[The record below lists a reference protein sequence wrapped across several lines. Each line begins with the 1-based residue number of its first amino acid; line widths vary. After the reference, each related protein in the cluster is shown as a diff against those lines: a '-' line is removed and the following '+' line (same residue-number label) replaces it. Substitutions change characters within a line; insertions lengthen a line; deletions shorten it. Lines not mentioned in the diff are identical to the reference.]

1 MIRKIALASLA
12 LALGFSLVLSATA
25 DAADAGSFDPN
36 QMIALEKMRPTGTWQ
51 EVTWPDTLDL
61 AARAELSLNVLTR
74 NSDAAS
80 ADSVYQTFNFGQD
93 PPAMGMPGWFVNPL
107 NLYSLPYLR
116 TICGKDAGLDAEC
129 AMMKMMLKQ
138 IDPAGLLLSP
148 DDTAWLKGTSV
159 PLYNGQLALAMLNW
173 YERDKNPAWLEAVR
187 LIGSGLAWRA
197 IHVEDRAF
205 YPLESSFKPPPFVPG
220 AYGSPGAGT
229 WHWTTRGKPIIP
241 YNAPDGTPL
250 YPAGALEEPSRDQ
263 QGYEGCA
270 KFMIA
275 SGPIEALV
283 GKSRYKHDAMALD
296 LAMSLARFSLKAGM
310 WQEASTLDFPGNQH
324 GVFAGHFTG
333 NVQFLCALLD
343 LGIAQ
348 RNAYLKQ
355 FAREGY
361 EHTSRNGIARMG
373 WYPSWIMPEKFQ
385 RPKDLHGISDNA
397 GVAATL
403 ILAAKLT
410 DAGMD
415 DYWDNVDAIV
425 RNHLI
430 EQQFTDLNAMRK
442 MSGGDP
448 KNDAS
453 LQRFVGGC
461 GAGEP
466 TAIKPEISGSSSAST
481 AAAFYYAWHGIT
493 RFDQGVAQVNLFLNR
508 VSPWMDV
515 ESYLPYEGRVT
526 LRNKQAE
533 AARVRIPGWVD
544 PKDIKITLNG
554 KPIEAGQSGH
564 SLMVEGIKKGD
575 VIDINFPLRDRTDKY
590 FIHDKSYTIQ
600 YRGSTVVDI
609 KPRNTDPKMIALY
622 QRDALKATK
631 APMHKVKRFV
641 ADNLLPLQ

>member
-1 MIRKIALASLA
+1 
-12 LALGFSLVLSATA
+12 
-25 DAADAGSFDPN
+25 
-36 QMIALEKMRPTGTWQ
+36 
-51 EVTWPDTLDL
+51 
-61 AARAELSLNVLTR
+61 
-74 NSDAAS
+74 
-80 ADSVYQTFNFGQD
+80 
-93 PPAMGMPGWFVNPL
+93 
-107 NLYSLPYLR
+107 
-116 TICGKDAGLDAEC
+116 
-129 AMMKMMLKQ
+129 
-138 IDPAGLLLSP
+138 
-148 DDTAWLKGTSV
+148 
-159 PLYNGQLALAMLNW
+159 
-173 YERDKNPAWLEAVR
+173 
-187 LIGSGLAWRA
+187 
-197 IHVEDRAF
+197 
-205 YPLESSFKPPPFVPG
+205 
-220 AYGSPGAGT
+220 
-229 WHWTTRGKPIIP
+229 
-241 YNAPDGTPL
+241 
-250 YPAGALEEPSRDQ
+250 
-263 QGYEGCA
+263 
-270 KFMIA
+270 
-275 SGPIEALV
+275 
-283 GKSRYKHDAMALD
+283 
-296 LAMSLARFSLKAGM
+296 M
-310 WQEASTLDFPGNQH
+310 WQGASTLDYPGNQH

-348 RNAYLKQ
+348 KSAYLKQ

-385 RPKDLHGISDNA
+385 RPKDLHGISDNG

-403 ILAAKLT
+403 ILAAKLS
-410 DAGMD
+410 DAGLD

-453 LQRFVGGC
+453 LERFVGGC

-508 VSPWMDV
+508 VSPWIDV
-515 ESYLPYEGRVT
+515 ESYLPYEGKVI

-533 AARVRIPGWVD
+533 AARVRIPWWID
-544 PKDIKITLNG
+544 AKDLKVTLNG
-554 KPIEAGQSGH
+554 KPIEANQSGH

-575 VIDINFPLRDRTDKY
+575 VIELNFPLRERTDKY
-590 FIHDKSYTIQ
+590 FIHDKSYTIK

-609 KPRNTDPKMIALY
+609 QPRNTDPKMIALY
-622 QRDALKATK
+622 QRDALKLTK
-631 APMHKVKRFV
+631 APMHTVKRFV